1 MFLATSG
8 PVQRRLHSAG
18 VLAAGLMG
26 LLAGCTGTT
35 CAGLRPLAGGFPEA
49 ERIPGG
55 VQVRLSSHGITRVEG
70 ALPQIVSSYFPG
82 GLGQNVKIT
91 SGNPRVC
98 VDENDCNITMD
109 PNPRGGDPPRLELNP
124 TTTGDVDVILRARG
138 DTSRAFPVD
147 LDVTFFT
154 VSCDLSFHSS
164 RSGDPSLTVRTRASF
179 TADPATDAARIT
191 IAPPTVAGIDND
203 DFDISGNVACEGADL
218 FLKGVVRDQ
227 VQGIVDGLAAGL
239 VENLMCKTCRDDDV
253 CGPGGTCEGGT
264 CYTQEEGPRRCV
276 QELGMQGRIATNSL
290 LDGPIP
296 TGPTG
301 SLDLLAVAGGN
312 VGTPGDG
319 LSFDILSGA
328 TLTDGRGA
336 ACVPAVPEPPLPEGG
351 LAEASFYGDN
361 TSPAGEFDLALGIHK
376 VLLDRAG
383 WAAYSAGLMCLSFGT
398 RDAALLNATSVGLL
412 APSLGDLLSD
422 GAEVMLAV
430 RPQAPPTFT
439 IGEGDASSP
448 LLTMEM
454 PSLGVD
460 LYVRLDERPI
470 RVATLTT
477 DLVVPLGIEVDEAGH
492 IQPTLGDLGAAFTNL
507 RVVNGKM
514 LAETQAE
521 IIEKV
526 PAVLS
531 LALPYLTD
539 VLGSGTLPEI
549 AGLSVRPLPN
559 GFRGIDG
566 GKMIAVFA
574 TITDAPAARML
585 SIDTTA
591 RVVSVDTPPPE
602 VFRARHLDRTR
613 RPSVRVS
620 LGADHGDLRE
630 LEWQTRLDG
639 GIWSPFSRE
648 RERSLGQETLWL
660 SGRHTIEVRARLI
673 GAPET
678 LDPTPVRLDAVVDPI
693 APRVTLRAGAQLL
706 RIDAHDGVSADDTLI
721 AELRQVGGDWR
732 RVALATA
739 LPLDVP
745 VEHLEVRV
753 SDEAGNQTTIAGDDA
768 VHDGSL
774 DRGAGGCAIAAPG
787 TAARGSLFLLALVA
801 LPLLGLRRRR
811 TLAALGLLALAAF
824 TPACSCSGTVMDEA
838 VGEQQRPSS
847 VGRWVD
853 VANDG
858 TRTLIAAYES
868 KYGDLVVGAP
878 GEDGELSG
886 MTVVDGVPEGA
897 PSNADGPAHRGG
909 VMQRG
914 DDVGAWVSVAL
925 SNGHGL
931 VAYEDMTNGALKL
944 AVEGEDGEWTTSLVD
959 PGDGGEAGRWASMVL
974 DGEGL
979 AGVAY
984 VVIGIPA
991 GDGTRTSEV
1000 RWAQAKVPRPAG
1012 PADWAIET
1020 VSTSGVPCVGLC
1032 ESPEVCVTASASCQ
1046 AVATGCEGCTETQAC
1061 VAGACAEVIETPE
1074 YQVLPAGPGF
1084 VSAGRKADGTPVIAY
1099 REDGTLMLARQD
1111 NAWSPLIVDGDGDR
1125 GHFAHLLVD
1134 GETFHLAHQDAAD
1147 YSLHYVSV
1155 VGDTVNDEEIVDDG
1169 FREGGLHPVGASPQ
1183 LFLDGGEIGVL
1194 YQDQADVALRIARRG
1209 PAGWR
1214 HEEMLGGRLGAGFST
1229 RIARDQVVT
1238 YAIDRRFYPPGGV
1251 ETLRLP

>member
-1 MFLATSG
+1 MG
-8 PVQRRLHSAG
+8 RRFHSAG
-18 VLAAGLMG
+18 LLASGLTA

-35 CAGLRPLAGGFPEA
+35 CAGLRPLSGGFPEA

-55 VQVRLSSHGITRVEG
+55 VQVRLSTHGLHRLEG
-70 ALPQIVSSYFPG
+70 ALPQIVAAYFPG

-98 VDENDCNITMD
+98 ADENDCNLTLD
-109 PNPRGGDPPRLELNP
+109 PNARAGDEPRLELNP
-124 TTTGDVDVILRARG
+124 TSNGGVDVTLRARA
-138 DTSRAFPVD
+138 DTSRNFPVD
-147 LDVTFFT
+147 YDVTFFT

-164 RSGDPSLTVRTRASF
+164 RSGNQSLTVRTHASF
-179 TADPATDAARIT
+179 AADPASGGARIEIAAPT
-191 IAPPTVAGIDND
+191 IDGIDND

-227 VQGIVDGLAAGL
+227 VQRIVDELAAGL
-239 VENLMCKTCRDDDV
+239 VENAMCKACRDDDV

-264 CYTQEEGPRRCV
+264 CYTSQEGPRRCV

-312 VGTPGDG
+312 VGTPGEG
-319 LSFDILSGA
+319 LSFDVLSGA

-336 ACVPAVPEPPLPEGG
+336 ACVPAVAEPEIPADGLPN
-351 LAEASFYGDN
+351 ASFYGDN

-398 RDAALLNATSVGLL
+398 QDAELLNATSVALL
-412 APSLGDLLSD
+412 APSLADLLSG
-422 GAEVMLAV
+422 GAEVMLAI

-439 IGEGDASSP
+439 IGDGDATSP

-470 RVATLTT
+470 RVATLAT
-477 DLVVPLGIEVDEAGH
+477 DLVVPLGIEVDDAGH
-492 IQPTLGDLGAAFTNL
+492 ITPTLGDVDAAFTNL

-526 PAVLS
+526 PAVIS

-566 GKMIAVFA
+566 GKMVAVFA
-574 TITDAPAARML
+574 NIVDAPAARVL

-591 RVVSVDTPPPE
+591 RVVAVETPPPD
-602 VFRARHLDRTR
+602 VFRARHLDRAR
-613 RPSVRVS
+613 RPRVRVS
-620 LGADHGDLRE
+620 LGAEHGDLRQ
-630 LEWQTRLDG
+630 LEWQTRIDG
-639 GIWSPFSRE
+639 GLWSPFSRD
-648 RERSLGQETLWL
+648 RERVLGQETMWL
-660 SGRHTIEVRARLI
+660 SGRHTIEARARLV

-678 LDPTPVRLDAVVDPI
+678 LDPTPVKLEAVVDPI
-693 APRVTLRAGAQLL
+693 APRVTVRAGAQRLQ
-706 RIDAHDGVSADDTLI
+706 IDAHDAVTADDALV
-721 AELRQVGGDWR
+721 AELRQVGQDDWR
-732 RVALATA
+732 RVALATP

-753 SDEAGNQTTIAGDDA
+753 RDEAGNQTTIAGDDA
-768 VHDGSL
+768 VRDGTL
-774 DRGAGGCAIAAPG
+774 DRGAGGCVVATPG
-787 TAARGSLFLLALVA
+787 RAARGGLLVLALAA
-801 LPLLGLRRRR
+801 LPLALRRRR
-811 TLAALGLLALAAF
+811 RTFAALALLALAAL
-824 TPACSCSGTVMDEA
+824 TPACSCSGTVMDEET
-838 VGEQQRPSS
+838 GEQQRPSS

-853 VANDG
+853 VADDG
-858 TRTLIAAYES
+858 SRTLIAAYES
-868 KYGDLVVGAP
+868 KYGDLVVGTP
-878 GEDGELSG
+878 GSDGQLGG
-886 MTVVDGVPEGA
+886 MSVVDGIPEGA
-897 PSNADGPAHRGG
+897 PSNGGPEHRGG

-914 DDVGAWVSVAL
+914 DDVGAWVTVAL
-925 SNGHGL
+925 TNGHGL
-931 VAYEDMTNGALKL
+931 IAYEDLTNGALKL
-944 AVEGEDGEWTTSLVD
+944 AVEGEDGAWTTSLID

-984 VVIGIPA
+984 VVVGIPA
-991 GDGTRTSEV
+991 GDGTRTTEV

-1020 VSTSGVPCVGLC
+1020 VTSSGVPCRGLC
-1032 ESPEVCVTASASCQ
+1032 DAADVCVAATAACQ
-1046 AVATGCEGCTETQAC
+1046 PLATGCEGCGETQAC
-1061 VAGACAEVIETPE
+1061 VAGACAEIVETPDYE
-1074 YQVLPAGPGF
+1074 TLPAGPGF
-1084 VSAGRKADGTPVIAY
+1084 VSAARMADDTPVLAY
-1099 REDGTLMLARQD
+1099 REDGALVLARKAADWTQ
-1111 NAWSPLIVDGDGDR
+1111 LTVDDAGDR
-1125 GHFAHLLVD
+1125 GHFAALLVD
-1134 GETFHLAHQDAAD
+1134 GETIHLAHQDVVD

-1155 VGDTVNDEEIVDDG
+1155 VGDTVSDEELVDDG
-1169 FREGGLHPVGASPQ
+1169 FREGGLHPVGASPR
-1183 LFLDGGEIGVL
+1183 LFVADGEVGVV
-1194 YQDQADVALRIARRG
+1194 YQDQADVTLLVARRG

-1214 HEEMLGGRLGAGFST
+1214 HEELIGGRLGAGFST

-1251 ETLRLP
+1251 EHTRLP